1 MESSYALV
9 WRCWTFSFTV
19 FPAHL
24 CILWWNRIASSTS
37 SPSVP
42 RTASPKKLVD
52 PSTILTSRDT
62 TVVDIAFEHPP
73 RSTDG
78 GFHKWVYPK
87 MDGLLWKILFKIGWF
102 RGTPILGN
110 LHIYISNLDDSGS
123 RDPLGSQLALV
134 ITVLHPAIS
143 DIHQAWAL
151 SMWWGESRNLS
162 IHASSCICLCML
174 YFYSSM
180 AYTPRL
186 NTQHAHTYIWIR
198 YKHIIYQSHIYIW
211 YIYIYN
217 KYYVINIERNR
228 WVITVLYCTSL
239 LYSSV
244 TYLFRSNK
252 EPPWTLVF
260 QSKPSLPYGS
270 SAMPCSCLR
279 MWLVCVA
286 GGYGFSGTGPLELPW
301 GKQMGHA
308 AHLSWV

>member
-1 MESSYALV
+1 MGRIKKPKYPCIIMHLFVYA
-9 WRCWTFSFTV
+9 V
-19 FPAHL
+19 FLFINGIHSASKYSTCAH
-24 CILWWNRIASSTS
+24 
-37 SPSVP
+37 
-42 RTASPKKLVD
+42 
-52 PSTILTSRDT
+52 
-62 TVVDIAFEHPP
+62 
-73 RSTDG
+73 
-78 GFHKWVYPK
+78 VY
-87 MDGLLWKILFKIGWF
+87 MNQI
-102 RGTPILGN
+102 
-110 LHIYISNLDDSGS
+110 
-123 RDPLGSQLALV
+123 
-134 ITVLHPAIS
+134 
-143 DIHQAWAL
+143 
-151 SMWWGESRNLS
+151 
-162 IHASSCICLCML
+162 
-174 YFYSSM
+174 
-180 AYTPRL
+180 
-186 NTQHAHTYIWIR
+186 

-217 KYYVINIERNR
+217 KYYVIKIERNR